1 MDILTRLF
9 PDLALVAG
17 FSGTNCQ
24 IEMDTSQDRFFLS
37 GSFDDCGFVASHEE
51 GELVFSNEVSGQFSS
66 SMEIDG
72 IFTSEVLSFPVSCRF
87 ADTRNRSTCLDSGQ
101 LTTSDFMSR
110 RTSTQILL
118 PVLIDPDIY
127 EGLGF
132 HETLPR
138 DFHFKVPSLY
148 ILV

>member
-66 SMEIDG
+66 SMETDG

-87 ADTRNRSTCLDSGQ
+87 ADTRNRSTGFLCCRCLDSGQ

-118 PVLIDPDIY
+118 PVLIDLDIY

-132 HETLPR
+132 
-138 DFHFKVPSLY
+138 Y
-148 ILV
+148 